1 MTSRI
6 TPVRL
11 TAATAV
17 TAALTAG
24 LLAVP
29 ATATAAPAPS
39 RLSGDFDGDGYRD
52 VAVAAPAATVGGKKW
67 AGQVVVTYGTG
78 QGLDSTARRSVISQD
93 SPGVPGAAE
102 KNDEFGSR
110 LAVADLNGDGY
121 SDLAVSAPKEKVG
134 RKEDAGALVIVW
146 GSRKGLSGATTV
158 KNPQPLWGS
167 CFGIGLAAADFTG
180 DGKPDLAVAAQS
192 DTGRNAYRI
201 RLIRGP
207 FTQQGRTGKVTTYQA
222 PLERPGLTAGHVNG
236 DKKADLIV
244 TGLQTGK
251 DVLGAAVFYK
261 GTASGL
267 AKGAKLRAGT
277 TAAVGDLDGD
287 GYGDIALGNPDEPDV
302 EPSGSKGGEISV
314 VYGTKSG
321 PSKTRR
327 KTLTQSSAG
336 VPGASAT
343 GDGFGS
349 AVAIGDFD
357 GDRRADLA
365 VGVPGKTYGE
375 DPYLYGAGGVVYLRG
390 SASGLTT
397 AGATAVHQDSAGV
410 PGKREAD
417 NTFGEALLATD
428 VNGDGRADLTIA
440 SSQANAEAGALWHL
454 PGARGSVPYS
464 TTASTGF
471 GPGQLGLSKKYSAF
485 GTMLAG

>member
-1 MTSRI
+1 M
-6 TPVRL
+6 
-11 TAATAV
+11 

-29 ATATAAPAPS
+29 AAATAAPAPS

-52 VAVAAPAATVGGKKW
+52 VAVAAPAATVGGKKG

-78 QGLDSTARRSVISQD
+78 QGLASTARRAVISQN
-93 SPGVPGAAE
+93 SPKVPGAAE
-102 KNDEFGSR
+102 KNDEFGEQI
-110 LAVADLNGDGY
+110 AVADLNGDGY
-121 SDLAVSAPKEKVG
+121 SDLAVSAPAEKVG
-134 RKEDAGALVIVW
+134 RKDDAGALVIVW

-158 KNPQPLWGS
+158 KNPQLLSGS

-201 RLIRGP
+201 RLVRGP
-207 FTQQGRTGKVTTYQA
+207 FTKQGRTDKVTTHRA
-222 PLERPGLTAGHVNG
+222 PLERPDLTAGHVNG

-251 DVLGAAVFYK
+251 DALGAAVFYK

-267 AKGAKLRAGT
+267 AKGAKMRAGT
-277 TAAVGDLDGD
+277 TAAVGDRYGYGYGY
-287 GYGDIALGNPDEPDV
+287 GYGDIVLGNPDEPDA

-314 VYGTKSG
+314 IYGTKSG

-336 VPGASAT
+336 VPGASET

-365 VGVPGKTYGE
+365 VGVPGKTYDK
-375 DPYLYGAGGVVYLRG
+375 DPYLYGAGAVVYLRG

-410 PGKREAD
+410 PGTPRDSNA
-417 NTFGEALLATD
+417 FGEALLASD

-440 SSQANAEAGALWHL
+440 SPQANADEGAIWHL
-454 PGARGSVPYS
+454 PGARGSLPYS

-471 GPGQLGLSKKYSAF
+471 GPGQLGLSKKHSAS
-485 GTMLAG
+485 GAMLAG

>member
-1 MTSRI
+1 MTTRT
-6 TPVRL
+6 TPRRL
-11 TAATAV
+11 AAATAV
-17 TAALTAG
+17 AAALTAG

-29 ATATAAPAPS
+29 ATAAAAPSPS
-39 RLSGDFDGDGYRD
+39 RLSGDFNGDGYRD
-52 VAVAAPAATVGGKKW
+52 VAIAAPAATVGGKKW

-78 QGLDSTARRSVISQD
+78 QGLASTSKRSVISQN

-102 KNDEFGSR
+102 KGDEFGR
-110 LAVADLNGDGY
+110 QIAVADLNGDGY
-121 SDLAVSAPKEKVG
+121 SDLAVAAPKEKAG
-134 RKEDAGALVIVW
+134 RKEAAGALVIVW
-146 GSRKGLSGATTV
+146 GSRAGLSGATTV

-167 CFGIGLAAADFTG
+167 SFGIGLAAADFTG

-207 FTQQGRTGKVTTYQA
+207 FTKQGRTGKVTTYQA
-222 PLERPGLTAGHVNG
+222 PLERPGLTAGHING

-244 TGLQTGK
+244 TGQQTGK

-267 AKGAKLRAGT
+267 AKGAKLRAGR
-277 TAAVGDLDGD
+277 TAAVGDLNGD
-287 GYGDIALGNPDEPDV
+287 GYGDIALGNPDDPDE

-314 VYGTKSG
+314 IYGTKSG

-327 KTLTQSSAG
+327 KTLTQNSAG
-336 VPGASAT
+336 VPGTSET
-343 GDGFGS
+343 GDNFGS

-365 VGVPGKTYGE
+365 VGVPGETYGK
-375 DPYLYGAGGVVYLRG
+375 DPYVDSAGAVVYLRG

-410 PGKREAD
+410 PGTRETA
-417 NTFGEALLATD
+417 NSFGEALLATD

-440 SSQANAEAGALWHL
+440 SSQANADEGAIWHL
-454 PGARGSVPYS
+454 PGARGAVPYS
-464 TTASTGF
+464 TTDSTGF
-471 GPGQLGLSKKYSAF
+471 RPGQLGLSKKYSWF
-485 GTMLAG
+485 GAMLAG